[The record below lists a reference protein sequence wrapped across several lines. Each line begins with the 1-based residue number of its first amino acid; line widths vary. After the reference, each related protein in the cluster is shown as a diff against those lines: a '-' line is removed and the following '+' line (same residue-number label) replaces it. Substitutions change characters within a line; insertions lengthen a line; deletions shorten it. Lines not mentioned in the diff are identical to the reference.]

1 MSRSSDTCV
10 LQLLQLLV
18 FGCALPMRVSY
29 TFRLSPLL
37 SCLRLPEVN
46 ADVTHMMKS
55 PRTFPFCFKM
65 KEPNTDLLC
74 NSGIGATIFVLCER
88 HSFDSSFFFRRAKAL
103 VNKVVEDAGGATSM
117 PVRPMITRL

>member
-1 MSRSSDTCV
+1 MLQAIKTQDGGGLENEGSLVSRSSVTCV

-29 TFRLSPLL
+29 TLRLSPLL

-46 ADVTHMMKS
+46 GDVTHMMKS
-55 PRTFPFCFKM
+55 PRPFPFCFKM

-74 NSGIGATIFVLCER
+74 TSGIGATIFLLCEK
-88 HSFDSSFFFRRAKAL
+88 HSFDSSFFSGEPKL
-103 VNKVVEDAGGATSM
+103 W
-117 PVRPMITRL
+117 